1 VVAEF
6 PLAEEVTE
14 IRRGIPYGFAHSG
27 WSKPDSR
34 LPGWNKGIVPAVR
47 WMDFELAGGGGLALF
62 DRGLTG
68 REINGNTPILYL
80 LNAVDEYHKLPN
92 EWTTGKGRHVL
103 PYALY
108 PRLTA
113 WAQAAVVRR
122 AWEYNQPPIVI
133 ADAAPKSFASY
144 VETSNNI
151 IVEAVRREQNH
162 IEMRFAECLGLSGT
176 AEVKLNLPHGAV
188 HRTNLAGKIEST
200 LQGTGTYAI
209 SVAPQQIVSLHF
221 ETEGTLPVPDPITA
235 WDEFVPEQKRSALH
249 AYDPNVK
256 GHPPFGGDSMEF

>member
-1 VVAEF
+1 
-6 PLAEEVTE
+6 
-14 IRRGIPYGFAHSG
+14 
-27 WSKPDSR
+27 
-34 LPGWNKGIVPAVR
+34 
-47 WMDFELAGGGGLALF
+47 MDFELAGGGGIALF

-103 PYALY
+103 PYALC
-108 PRLTA
+108 PHLAA
-113 WAQAAVVRR
+113 WAQAAVPRQ

-133 ADAAPKSFASY
+133 ANAAPRSFVSY
-144 VETSNNI
+144 VETSDNI
-151 IVEAVRREQNH
+151 IVEAVRREQDH
-162 IEMRFAECLGLSGT
+162 VELRFAECLGLSGT
-176 AEVKLNLPHGAV
+176 AEVKLNLPHGPV
-188 HRTNLAGKIEST
+188 HRTNLAGRIEST

-209 SVAPQQIVSLHF
+209 SVAPQQIVTLHF
-221 ETEGTLPVPDPITA
+221 ETGDTLPGSDPITA
-235 WDEFVPEQKRSALH
+235 WDEFVPEQKRAALH